1 MSKTRGV
8 FFGVFLFTEEEVT
21 LVPSFS
27 KTEAERQRA
36 FRDFE
41 MSAIRDLDPVPPIIS
56 DDATTTLLLD
66 VCRIATKLH
75 TGLDF
80 RRGSGDIVD
89 APAVQ
94 RPLGALPIQYESFLY
109 HTVDNARVEVARM
122 CLFAYENYSRGRP
135 DHGLSVIVRT
145 NVNASVLAGAL
156 VSAAYNAGLVKSSA
170 AVVDAKIEEILTAQ
184 SVVLEPL
191 VHAALVGTRTALNN
205 FTQTLA
211 GADLAMAKLQSMPG
225 TPATDKARKLVNRLC
240 RIVDALELA
249 HNKLEGDKP

>member
-8 FFGVFLFTEEEVT
+8 FFGVFLFTEEEVK
-21 LVPSFS
+21 LVPSFA

-41 MSAIRDLDPVPPIIS
+41 MSCIRDTDPVPPIIA
-56 DDATTTLLLD
+56 DDDTTSLLLN
-66 VCRIATKLH
+66 VCKIATELH
-75 TGLDF
+75 AGLDF
-80 RRGSGDIVD
+80 QGGSGDITDV
-89 APAVQ
+89 PSVQ
-94 RPLGALPIQYESFLY
+94 RPRGALPIQHESFLY
-109 HTVDNARVEVARM
+109 HTVGSARVEVARM
-122 CLFAYENYSRGRP
+122 YLSSYENYSNGRP
-135 DHGLSVIVRT
+135 DRGLHVGFRT
-145 NVNASVLAGAL
+145 NVNASVLAEAL

-170 AVVDAKIEEILTAQ
+170 AVVDAEIEEILTAQ

-205 FTQTLA
+205 FAQTLA
-211 GADLAMAKLQSMPG
+211 GADLATAKLQSMPS
-225 TPATDKARKLVNRLC
+225 TPATNKARKLVNRLC